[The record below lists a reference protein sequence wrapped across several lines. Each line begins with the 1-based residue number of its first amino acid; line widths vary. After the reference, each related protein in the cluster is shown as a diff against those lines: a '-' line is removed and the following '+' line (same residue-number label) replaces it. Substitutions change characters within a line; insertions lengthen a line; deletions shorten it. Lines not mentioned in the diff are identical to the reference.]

1 MMRTVFVRSIV
12 LALGFTLTACA
23 TPKPEASQPTAPSPA
38 PKVVATPA
46 PAPSPAPEAA
56 PSEFQSAVNAAT
68 DAAERSQS
76 AIAADEWE
84 TISKLWQE
92 ASNLMAQV
100 PKTSSFHAKAQEKAK
115 EYSSNANS
123 AQQKIAALSQPV
135 PDTRTEPAT
144 PEPTAETP
152 SEPVATEPA
161 PEPEAQPP
169 EPEPEAP
176 APASN
181 LPTCANGGDCDCSDF
196 STQAE
201 AKAVLN
207 AVPGDPHRLDG
218 DSDGIP
224 CESLP

>member
-23 TPKPEASQPTAPSPA
+23 TPEPEASQPAAPQ
-38 PKVVATPA
+38 PKVVAT

-152 SEPVATEPA
+152 SEPVATEP
-161 PEPEAQPP
+161 EPEAQSPA
-169 EPEPEAP
+169 PEPEAP
-176 APASN
+176 APAGN
-181 LPTCANGGDCDCSDF
+181 LPTCANGGDCNCSDF

-207 AVPGDPHRLDG
+207 AVPGDPHGLDR